1 MAVEVQWDAS
11 NLKTMF
17 DPVSGKLM
25 TGPPKPV
32 AKPCRY
38 CDGETPLLLQVELSD
53 VVLCGEM
60 GTCYPHPYNNYTRG
74 IKVFDVIDLAGVY
87 MVPQLQSYACHWSLD
102 IPDVIGTYSF
112 YKAWIDNYC
121 YSLIQSGDIK
131 GLVFDIRKV
140 DHETLWIYI
149 YTTMWSAGIY
159 FQALEIVCGYFSPD
173 SGCATIETDTSLS
186 GPCFAEILATSAH
199 VKITEIQ

>member
-32 AKPCRY
+32 AEPCDY
-38 CDGETPLLLQVELSD
+38 CDGETPLSLQVELSD

-60 GTCYPHPYNNYTRG
+60 GTCYPHKSQNFTRG

-87 MVPQLQSYACHWSLD
+87 VVPQLQSGACLWSLD
-102 IPDVIGTYSF
+102 IPDVIGTYSL
-112 YKAWIDNYC
+112 YEAGIDNYC

-140 DHETLWIYI
+140 DHATLWIHI
-149 YTTMWSAGIY
+149 YTTTNIAFY
-159 FQALEIVCGYFSPD
+159 EILDIVKGYFSPD
-173 SGCATIETDTSLS
+173 SGCMAIETDISLS
-186 GPCFAEILATSAH
+186 GTCFSEILAASAH